1 MLHVP
6 MLALCTLAVEHAKGN
21 LAMVSVPSAQ
31 RECRALFAM
40 AYGFFGR
47 LAGMLPR
54 NEVFDGIAELF
65 EAVSVG

>member
-1 MLHVP
+1 MP
-6 MLALCTLAVEHAKGN
+6 TLALCTLAVEHVKGN
-21 LAMVSVPSAQ
+21 PVIVSVPSAQ

-54 NEVFDGIAELF
+54 DDFFDRVAELF
-65 EAVSVG
+65 EAVNGC